1 MSFFWITSY
10 VINPLAFF
18 HLFPLTMALL
28 IATPRTGHT
37 QVLEQD
43 SLALVAFYNSTGGP
57 GWTNNTGWLT
67 GPVGTWYGVTVEGSR
82 VVKLIVYDNNL
93 NGIMPEEIGNLS
105 ELVVLS
111 IGYDIG
117 LSGLIPQGVYQLF
130 NLEKLGIYN
139 CPISGIL
146 STQIG
151 FLVSL
156 NELLFRGTNIAGYIP
171 SEVGNLINLK
181 YLTISESEFSGPIPS
196 EIGNLDSLLILDLH
210 DNQLSGSIPETIGNC
225 TQLQQIRL
233 GKNQLSGPI
242 PESIGQCTQLSYL
255 SVSDN
260 QLEGDIPEALGA
272 LTIYGDLFFHNNR
285 FTGIPPWNHNW
296 YLNALWIQ
304 YNCMTF
310 EDIEPHFVGYWSF
323 EYCPQDSM
331 AQRIDTV
338 VPQGSS
344 ISIYSGTLGEFTTY
358 YWTHNGEQIPDTEN
372 ADTLQLTNL
381 TPADAGEYQCLAQNS
396 KCFRP
401 DGQPMVLLRRPVHL
415 DVSVGTSEA
424 NAPFRF
430 STFPNPATQ
439 HVTVEATPQPVPVI
453 ISLADVQGR
462 RVARQVLPAG
472 ETRLTLSVAG
482 LERGVYLLTA
492 TGGSGFFK
500 EKIIVNR

>member
-18 HLFPLTMALL
+18 HLFPLTIALL

-57 GWTNNTGWLT
+57 GWTNNTGWLI
-67 GPVGTWYGVTVEGSR
+67 GPVSTWYGVTVEGDR
-82 VVKLIVYDNNL
+82 VSDITLYQNNL
-93 NGIMPEEIGNLS
+93 IGVIPIEIGSLN
-105 ELVVLS
+105 
-111 IGYDIG
+111 
-117 LSGLIPQGVYQLF
+117 QLAGF
-130 NLEKLGIYN
+130 KLGHDSGIIGEI
-139 CPISGIL
+139 PIS
-146 STQIG
+146 
-151 FLVSL
+151 
-156 NELLFRGTNIAGYIP
+156 
-171 SEVGNLINLK
+171 VGNLTDLRWFVIVNTSVSGIIPNNLGNCNRLSQIHLWENN
-181 YLTISESEFSGPIPS
+181 LTGPIPS

-358 YWTHNGEQIPDTEN
+358 YWTHNGEQIPDTEY

-424 NAPFRF
+424 NAQFHF

-453 ISLADVQGR
+453 ISLTDVQGR

-482 LERGVYLLTA
+482 LERGVYCVIANDGNAHWNQL
-492 TGGSGFFK
+492 
-500 EKIIVNR
+500 IVVGK

>member
-10 VINPLAFF
+10 VINPLPFF
-18 HLFPLTMALL
+18 RLFPLAIALL
-28 IATPRTGHT
+28 IVAPRTGHT

-57 GWTNNTGWLT
+57 GWANNTGWLT
-67 GPVGTWYGVTVEGSR
+67 GPVNTWYGVTVEGDR
-82 VVKLIVYDNNL
+82 VRELNISNNNL
-93 NGIMPEEIGNLS
+93 NGYIPIQIGDADKLEVLAIGYESNLS
-105 ELVVLS
+105 
-111 IGYDIG
+111 
-117 LSGLIPQGVYQLF
+117 
-130 NLEKLGIYN
+130 
-139 CPISGIL
+139 
-146 STQIG
+146 
-151 FLVSL
+151 
-156 NELLFRGTNIAGYIP
+156 GTIP
-171 SEVGNLINLK
+171 SEIGQLTELIVLGIGTCSIYGCIPNTIGNCPKIKFINLWEND
-181 YLTISESEFSGPIPS
+181 LTGPIPS

-310 EDIEPHFVGYWSF
+310 EDIEPHFVGYTWF
-323 EYCPQDSM
+323 HYCPQDSM

-358 YWTHNGEQIPDTEN
+358 YWTHNGEQIPNTEN

-401 DGQPMVLLRRPVHL
+401 DGMPMVLLRRPVHL

-424 NAPFRF
+424 NAPFHF

-439 HVTVEATPQPVPVI
+439 HVTVEVAPQPRPVEVI
-453 ISLADVQGR
+453 LTDIQGR
-462 RVARQVLPAG
+462 RVAQQVLPAG
-472 ETRLTLSVAG
+472 ETRLRLSVAG
-482 LERGVYLLTA
+482 LESGTYCLLA
-492 TGGSGFFK
+492 TDGTSHSEQVVMVK
-500 EKIIVNR
+500 K